1 MDPRDLET
9 IKRAIEATIKAHAE
23 GQVPFAWVAVVCG
36 ALVSVI
42 GVLWAWGF
50 KQSQAWVAKIEEVS
64 KAQRD
69 RDDSRDATTRERYTT
84 VIDNLKK
91 EGRDEL
97 GKVEDK
103 LKRLEA
109 GRDFIREQGERFRA
123 ETELWLRQQ
132 LVEST
137 KTLDQANDLAE
148 LLLKELER
156 RRTDERDD

>member
-9 IKRAIEATIKAHAE
+9 IKRAVEATIKAHAE
-23 GQVPFAWVAVVCG
+23 GQIPFSQVAVVCG

-42 GVLWAWGF
+42 GILWAWGF
-50 KQSQAWVAKIEEVS
+50 KQSQAWVTKIEEVS
-64 KAQRD
+64 KYQRD
-69 RDDSRDATTRERYTT
+69 RDDSRDATTRERYNT
-84 VIDNLKK
+84 VIDSLKK

-97 GKVEDK
+97 EKIEDK